1 MCEVK
6 KHITDEELNSYRFL
20 SGEEPSEE
28 LLEAIMCEVAAEAK
42 ERNERATEQYFNQMK
57 RNIIKSNNIGLRDLR
72 LFNMNNNLRKPE
84 LIIIAGPNGSGKTSV
99 TQKFLH
105 HEWCINKAVQI

>member
-6 KHITDEELNSYRFL
+6 KHITDEKLNSYRFL

-57 RNIIKSNNIGLRDLR
+57 RNIIEKQQYWASRFETLQY
-72 LFNMNNNLRKPE
+72 E
-84 LIIIAGPNGSGKTSV
+84 
-99 TQKFLH
+99 Q
-105 HEWCINKAVQI
+105 

>member
-28 LLEAIMCEVAAEAK
+28 LLEAIMCEVAVEAK

-57 RNIIKSNNIGLRDLR
+57 RNIIEKQQYWASRFETLQYE
-72 LFNMNNNLRKPE
+72 K
-84 LIIIAGPNGSGKTSV
+84 
-99 TQKFLH
+99 
-105 HEWCINKAVQI
+105 

>member
-57 RNIIKSNNIGLRDLR
+57 RNIIEKQQYWASRFETLQYEQICPSSLGASITTVILFLFYIGS
-72 LFNMNNNLRKPE
+72 
-84 LIIIAGPNGSGKTSV
+84 A
-99 TQKFLH
+99 
-105 HEWCINKAVQI
+105 